1 MYILIGLNV
10 CACVRA
16 CVCVCVCPLSA
27 PTLFHSPFVCVVEL
41 GHITR
46 LVLAHNKL
54 SELPDTI
61 VELRSLEFLSLFG
74 NALEVCVCVCV
85 RACVR
90 ACVCVCV
97 RVLGENLHCIPPLLP
112 S

>member
-1 MYILIGLNV
+1 MR
-10 CACVRA
+10 ACVR
-16 CVCVCVCPLSA
+16 VCVCVCPLSA

-74 NALEVCVCVCV
+74 NALEVCVHACVC
-85 RACVR
+85 ACVR
-90 ACVCVCV
+90 ACAW
-97 RVLGENLHCIPPLLP
+97 
-112 S
+112 